1 MIVLIILFIFIYLL
15 FYFINK
21 NFSIENFTG
30 EHYGTIINFV
40 PIYLKNNNIEKNRLT
55 NNERIIPLI
64 PKIIIQTWKNNDIPD
79 KYRNDVTSLYKKNP
93 DFQFLLFTDNDI
105 ELFLKDNYPE
115 YYVTYIKLPIKIQKI
130 DFFRYIAIYHYGGF
144 YFDLDMTGLLPLNDL
159 LNYECVFPVDQN
171 ITSNKCDRMR
181 LKKYCAQNMKIL
193 LGQYAF
199 AAVPKHEFIK
209 LLIDN
214 IHNNIDKYI
223 ELYNLYGEKIQ
234 YVYSSTGP
242 DYVTDIYINYQNK
255 EKIHILEYDI
265 AQYFGKYAK
274 HNHYGTWK

>member
-1 MIVLIILFIFIYLL
+1 MIALIILFIFIYLL
-15 FYFINK
+15 FYFINN
-21 NFSIENFTG
+21 NFLIENFTG
-30 EHYGTIINFV
+30 EHYGTIINFT
-40 PIYLKNNNIEKNRLT
+40 PIYSVESNEKIITTKENILITKEK
-55 NNERIIPLI
+55 I

-115 YYVTYIKLPIKIQKI
+115 YYVTYVKLPIKIQKI

-242 DYVTDIYINYQNK
+242 DYVTDIYINYKNK
-255 EKIHILEYDI
+255 GKIHILKYDI
-265 AQYFGKYAK
+265 AQYF
-274 HNHYGTWK
+274 

>member
-1 MIVLIILFIFIYLL
+1 
-15 FYFINK
+15 
-21 NFSIENFTG
+21 
-30 EHYGTIINFV
+30 
-40 PIYLKNNNIEKNRLT
+40 
-55 NNERIIPLI
+55 
-64 PKIIIQTWKNNDIPD
+64 
-79 KYRNDVTSLYKKNP
+79 
-93 DFQFLLFTDNDI
+93 
-105 ELFLKDNYPE
+105 
-115 YYVTYIKLPIKIQKI
+115 
-130 DFFRYIAIYHYGGF
+130 
-144 YFDLDMTGLLPLNDL
+144 
-159 LNYECVFPVDQN
+159 
-171 ITSNKCDRMR
+171 
-181 LKKYCAQNMKIL
+181 MKIL